1 MLCSYTSE
9 DTLTMIM
16 MTDNLA
22 TKITINNLQ
31 IPLCRHYE
39 IRKDSKFVK
48 NFVFSKM
55 KLTSLLMKKRDSF
68 PSKICPVF

>member
-1 MLCSYTSE
+1 MFLYIGRYVNDDYDDGQSSNE
-9 DTLTMIM
+9 S
-16 MTDNLA
+16 TD
-22 TKITINNLQ
+22 NNLQ
-31 IPLCRHYE
+31 IPLCKHYE

-48 NFVFSKM
+48 NSVFSKM

>member
-16 MTDNLA
+16 MTDSLA

-31 IPLCRHYE
+31 IPLCRHYG
-39 IRKDSKFVK
+39 IRKVSKFVK
-48 NFVFSKM
+48 KSVFSKM